1 MDLELLRK
9 IDLFHN
15 LNSVQL
21 AHLAS
26 ITEVQTAKKGA
37 VLFREGD
44 PPELF
49 YVISEGRV
57 RISKEV
63 PGIGEEALAVLD
75 AGTYFGEMEL
85 IDSQLPRAAMAVAHE
100 ACTLHVIRIA
110 DFHTLLGTDNELALA
125 LLWSI
130 VRTLAG
136 RLRATNDKVT
146 AMFAMAQFGS

>member
-1 MDLELLRK
+1 MGLEALRK

-26 ITEVQTAKKGA
+26 ITEERSVPKGT

-44 PPELF
+44 APEMF
-49 YVISEGRV
+49 YIIGEGRV

-63 PGIGEEALAVLD
+63 PGIGEEALAIVN
-75 AGTYFGEMEL
+75 AGSYFGEMEI
-85 IDSQLPRAAMAVAHE
+85 IDDQLPRAAMAVAHE
-100 ACTLHVIRIA
+100 NCTLHVIKIA

-130 VRTLAG
+130 VRTLAS

-146 AMFAMAQFGS
+146 AMFAMAQFGN

>member
-1 MDLELLRK
+1 MNLDPLRSV
-9 IDLFHN
+9 DLFRN

-26 ITEVQTAKKGA
+26 IAEVQEAPKNT

-44 PPELF
+44 KAESF
-49 YVISEGRV
+49 YVIAKGRI

-63 PGIGEEALAVLD
+63 PGIGEEALAILD

-85 IDSQLPRAAMAVAHE
+85 IDSELPRAAMATVHE